1 MFNPNMSP
9 TADRAAWAESAE
21 MTLPAPACSAKPV
34 RWLGPR
40 RLSFDPGEP
49 GAYRGMLKR
58 YKLDPA
64 DLAIPKEQDR
74 EVL

>member
-1 MFNPNMSP
+1 MFG
-9 TADRAAWAESAE
+9 E
-21 MTLPAPACSAKPV
+21 MALLAPACSTEPV

-58 YKLDPA
+58 YQLDPA